1 MVLIPEDLHS
11 LRYRPH
17 DRIPIAS
24 FQGREKRG
32 YLTTEQALA
41 DFAFLIQHLKSTL
54 PGAEKSPIIA
64 FGGGYGG
71 MLAAWMRMRYP
82 HLVKG

>member
-1 MVLIPEDLHS
+1 MLRPTKTAPLFSGAS
-11 LRYRPH
+11 LQSR
-17 DRIPIAS
+17 
-24 FQGREKRG
+24 QKRG

-41 DFAFLIQHLKSTL
+41 DFARLIEHIKATA
-54 PGAEKSPIIA
+54 PGAEKSTVVT

-71 MLAAWMRMRYP
+71 MLAAWMRLRYP